1 MAYTQRLNTKVN
13 GIRLIKECLPNAKS
27 GKRTNYLLVN
37 TLNGYELVISANTL
51 KQILSGKKSVSKV
64 ISNKINRKGE
74 KYKTIKFWVLR

>member
-51 KQILSGKKSVSKV
+51 KQILSGKTSVSKV
-64 ISNKINRKGE
+64 ISRKIQKSGDTS
-74 KYKTIKFWVLR
+74 KQIKF